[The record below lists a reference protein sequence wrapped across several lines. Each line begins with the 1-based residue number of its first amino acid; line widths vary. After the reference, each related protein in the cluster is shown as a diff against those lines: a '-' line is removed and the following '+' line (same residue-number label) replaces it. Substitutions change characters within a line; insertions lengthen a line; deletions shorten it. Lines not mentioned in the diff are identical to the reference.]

1 MDVSSVP
8 EITTDE
14 SCVRNEAECLEETDL
29 ATDDDLTNLKAL
41 TEKLRLET
49 RRPSYLEW
57 KARLEVARF
66 HEPGSGDGQV
76 FQEDPERKEV
86 TPKETEVCPDLF
98 HSKLSSGV
106 LKGFGNLD
114 EALKWL
120 RRELT
125 DMRLQDQQLARQ
137 LMRLRSDINKL
148 KIEQTC
154 HLHRRMLNDATFGL
168 EERDELSDLLFE
180 CPTTPGLGLS
190 APLRLIGVT
199 KMNINSRRFSLC

>member
-1 MDVSSVP
+1 MMDVSSVP

-120 RRELT
+120 RRELVSQGYYQFVSF
-125 DMRLQDQQLARQ
+125 LF
-137 LMRLRSDINKL
+137 KG
-148 KIEQTC
+148 
-154 HLHRRMLNDATFGL
+154 LHIFVATLLYNVLFGC
-168 EERDELSDLLFE
+168 F
-180 CPTTPGLGLS
+180 
-190 APLRLIGVT
+190 
-199 KMNINSRRFSLC
+199 